1 MDLHGCNDALMPSS
15 MYIKKCILFP
25 GVIGCVLKASMDKVA
40 STSVSAGMV
49 PGTIF
54 SKFIFDSIIQWI
66 ALSPGGSTGPG

>member
-1 MDLHGCNDALMPSS
+1 MVVIIPIS
-15 MYIKKCILFP
+15 MYIKNCIPFP

-54 SKFIFDSIIQWI
+54 TKFIFDSIFQWI